1 MPRPSPIR
9 AIRPHWP
16 ALVLAI
22 AGLFC
27 LANAGSA
34 WWRYGSFQAQNANL
48 FNRVQAAG
56 SLPGSGAAK
65 RPHSG
70 EPIGRISIPRLHLST
85 TIVEGVDED
94 ALGLGVG
101 HMPESA
107 SLGGSGNIVL
117 AGHRDTAFWPLRNVR
132 KGDRVQITADK
143 KFTYVVKSLTV
154 VKPSDVSLLRPTS
167 ESILTVVT
175 CYPFRHIGPAPKRM
189 IIRAA
194 LVRARL

>member
-1 MPRPSPIR
+1 MRRLSPISC
-9 AIRPHWP
+9 IRLHWP

-22 AGLFC
+22 AGLSC

-34 WWRYGSFQAQNANL
+34 WWRYRSFQEQNANVY
-48 FNRVQAAG
+48 NRAQAVS
-56 SLPGSGAAK
+56 SLLGSGGAK
-65 RPHSG
+65 RPRSG

-101 HMPESA
+101 HMPDSA
-107 SLGGSGNIVL
+107 SLGGNGNIVL

-143 KFTYVVKSLTV
+143 KSTYVVKSLTV

-167 ESILTVVT
+167 EPILTVVT
-175 CYPFRHIGPAPKRM
+175 CYPFRHVGPAPKRM